1 MGDNVNLE
9 KIASAAC
16 HRCTSLSVNSIYH
29 ISQIHMRVFLPDRTV
44 PPSSFNLVVIL
55 KQEKITKYQNRVK
68 NFQEKESSKLSY

>member
-1 MGDNVNLE
+1 MFNFKGKFIIMGDNVNLE

-44 PPSSFNLVVIL
+44 TPSSFNLVVIL
-55 KQEKITKYQNRVK
+55 KQEKN
-68 NFQEKESSKLSY
+68 N